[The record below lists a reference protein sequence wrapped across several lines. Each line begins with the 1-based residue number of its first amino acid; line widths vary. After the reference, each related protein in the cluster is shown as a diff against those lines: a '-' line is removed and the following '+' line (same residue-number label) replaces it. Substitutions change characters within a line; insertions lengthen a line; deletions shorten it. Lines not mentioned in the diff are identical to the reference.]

1 MKFEKKKT
9 PVNQIKISGTEIL
22 NIDLNQGWEITNL
35 EFDNTCP
42 PNWIDL
48 LTVTFEKQKRGK
60 NKMNEDVST
69 TPKIDQIASE
79 TINPPKM
86 VGWIC
91 PVCGR
96 GLSPYTTICP
106 CKGWIDGKWEVTC

>member
-1 MKFEKKKT
+1 
-9 PVNQIKISGTEIL
+9 
-22 NIDLNQGWEITNL
+22 
-35 EFDNTCP
+35 
-42 PNWIDL
+42 
-48 LTVTFEKQKRGK
+48 
-60 NKMNEDVST
+60 MNEDVST

-79 TINPPKM
+79 TIDPPKM